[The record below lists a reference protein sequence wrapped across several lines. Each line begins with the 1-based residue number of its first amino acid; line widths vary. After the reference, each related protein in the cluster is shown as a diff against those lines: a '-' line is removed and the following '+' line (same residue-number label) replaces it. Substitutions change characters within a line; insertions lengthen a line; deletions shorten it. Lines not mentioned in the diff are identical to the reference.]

1 MPSVT
6 MKATSRKLAGG
17 LAVESESRGFR
28 ITMDEPKSMGGTDTG
43 MSPVEAL
50 LCALGSCQC
59 IVAAAFAK
67 SKGIEF
73 EDLWLEIEGDLNLA
87 SALKGVPDVRRGFEE
102 IRFTLHIRTGAD
114 EEKVFDFAEFIQDR
128 CPVEDNLMNATPLV
142 ANPVVIE

>member
-6 MKATSRKLAGG
+6 IKATSRKLPGG
-17 LAVESESRGFR
+17 LAVESQARGFR
-28 ITMDEPKSMGGTDTG
+28 IIMDEPKSIGGTDTG
-43 MSPVEAL
+43 MNPVEAL

-73 EDLWLEIEGDLNLA
+73 EDLWIEIEGDLNPAGSLR
-87 SALKGVPDVRRGFEE
+87 GVPDVRRGFEE

-114 EEKVFDFAEFIQDR
+114 EEKVVDFAEFIHDR
-128 CPVEDNLMNATPLV
+128 CPVGDNLVNATPIL
-142 ANPVVIE
+142 AGPVVIE